1 MFNNKVYKIF
11 AFLLSLVMVVSVVG
25 CGKSN
30 TSGESKPLPAEI
42 ERTYTTLYSDND
54 ALMKDNPNRGFRGY
68 IEVVDFGLSQ
78 SELNTK
84 LDGTMKR
91 HIEYAN
97 TTVAVCYIYPFDYL
111 GKQFDRKFYDV
122 LQWTF
127 DWGRE
132 HNIQYCFRFAYWHDG
147 YYQVKT
153 ATTEE
158 ILDHIDQIAESGII
172 EKNKDVI
179 HTFQAGFVGKYG
191 EWHSET
197 TPTDHKTILEN
208 IVEKLIPEDVYGQV
222 RKPEYERLLDETN
235 ERRDGLGYHMDSF
248 FGIQDSSQYGSGT
261 FSLGLEDWTHA
272 VKDGAYSPQDGELYF
287 HGQFVNDLGFFPEA
301 YACLLGL
308 SQLRMTTF
316 SSENGYLEQGL
327 FGQSAMH
334 QWQARPITAKW
345 CEENGIP
352 YSENWF
358 KNQKGETVER
368 NVFEF
373 IKDYLGYRITA
384 TKLVSKI
391 ENGKLNVSVDIENH
405 GFSSAF
411 NIKSSLAILDS
422 KGNVIDEVSV
432 GNPAEWHPTNPDDYN
447 DRKQLVHNLTAELNL
462 PEASGEYS
470 IALKLES
477 KNGTTARLDN
487 NVEYNNG
494 YNILHTFAN

>member
-1 MFNNKVYKIF
+1 MFKRALALFIT
-11 AFLLSLVMVVSVVG
+11 AFLLFTLVG
-25 CGKSN
+25 CKQTDTGGEN
-30 TSGESKPLPAEI
+30 TSLPAEI
-42 ERTYTTLYSDND
+42 ERTYTTLYADND
-54 ALMKDNPNRGFRGY
+54 ALMTSNPNRGFRGY
-68 IEVVDFGLSQ
+68 IEVVDFDLSK
-78 SELNTK
+78 SELETK
-84 LDGTMKR
+84 LSKTMER
-91 HIEYAN
+91 HIQYAN
-97 TTVAVCYIYPFDYL
+97 ATVAVCYIYPFDYL
-111 GKQFDRKFYDV
+111 GKQFDQKFWDV

-132 HNIQYCFRFAYWHDG
+132 NNIQYCFRFAYWHDG

-153 ATTEE
+153 ASTEE
-158 ILDHIDQIAESGII
+158 ILDHVDQIEKSGII

-179 HTFQAGFVGKYG
+179 HSFQAGFVGKYG

-197 TPTDHKTILEN
+197 TPTDHKAILEN

-222 RKPEYERLLDETN
+222 RKPEYERLLDESN
-235 ERRDGLGYHMDSF
+235 PRRAGLGYHMDSF

-316 SSENGYLEQGL
+316 SSENGYLEQGV
-327 FGQSAMH
+327 FGKSAMH
-334 QWQARPITAKW
+334 QWQAKPVTEKW
-345 CEENGIP
+345 CKENGIP

-358 KNQKGETVER
+358 KNQKGESVER

-384 TKLVSKI
+384 TKLATQV
-391 ENGKLNVSVDIENH
+391 NDGKLSVSLDIENH
-405 GFSSAF
+405 GFSAAF
-411 NIKSSLAILDS
+411 NITSSLVLLD
-422 KGNVIDEVSV
+422 KDGNVVSEAAA
-432 GNPAEWHPTNPDDYN
+432 GEPSTWHPTDPDDYSK
-447 DRKQLVHNLTAELNL
+447 REQLVHNIAAQLKMPETA
-462 PEASGEYS
+462 GEYS
-470 IALKLES
+470 LALILKS

-487 NVEYNNG
+487 NIEYTNG
-494 YNILHTFAN
+494 YNILHTFGIN

>member
-1 MFNNKVYKIF
+1 MKFNKLYRIC
-11 AFLLSLVMVVSVVG
+11 ALILSLLMIASAVG
-25 CGKSN
+25 CDKAG

-54 ALMKDNPNRGFRGY
+54 ALMNDNPNRGFRGY
-68 IEVVDFGLSQ
+68 IEVVDFNMSQ
-78 SELNTK
+78 SDLNEK
-84 LDGTMKR
+84 LSGLMKR

-111 GKQFDRKFYDV
+111 GKQFDQKFYDV

-132 HNIQYCFRFAYWHDG
+132 NNIQYCFRFAYWHDG

-153 ATTEE
+153 ATTDE
-158 ILDHIDQIAESGII
+158 ILDHVDQIAESGII

-179 HTFQAGFVGKYG
+179 HSFQAGFVGKYG

-197 TPTDHKTILEN
+197 TPTDHKLILEN

-222 RKPEYERLLDETN
+222 RKPEYERLLSDDN
-235 ERRDGLGYHMDSF
+235 ARKDGLGYHMDSF

-261 FSLGLEDWTHA
+261 FSLGLEDWTRA

-327 FGQSAMH
+327 FGNSAMH
-334 QWQARPITAKW
+334 QWQSKPITAKW

-384 TKLVSKI
+384 TKLNTKVD
-391 ENGKLNVSVDIENH
+391 GDKLNVSLNIENH
-405 GFSSAF
+405 GFSAAF
-411 NIKSSLAILDS
+411 NIESTLVILDA
-422 KGNVIDEVSV
+422 KGNVV
-432 GNPAEWHPTNPDDYN
+432 AEAAAGDPTQWHSTNPDDYN
-447 DRKQLVHNLTAELNL
+447 DRSQLVHTLKAELNL
-462 PEASGEYS
+462 PKVAGEYRL
-470 IALKLES
+470 ALSLKS
-477 KNGTTARLDN
+477 KNGTSARLDN
-487 NVEYNNG
+487 NIEYVDG
-494 YNILHTFAN
+494 YNILHTFGN